1 MQRNSAGFDR
11 YDLLPS
17 TLVDVADVRLATSVL
32 GQAVEFPVIL
42 APTGMTRLFHPDGE
56 KGVARAAHRAGTIYT
71 LSAMSST
78 SIEDVGAGTSGPNWF
93 QIYVWRDRGLVR
105 EFFSRCRDSGYHAL
119 CLTVDLPVLGQRE
132 RDLRNGM
139 TMPPR
144 LTASA
149 ILDASLHPN
158 WWWRFLTNRRP
169 TFENVVGR
177 GDAGRADASVLG
189 TYVSS
194 QLDPSVTWDDLA
206 WMVSE
211 WDGPFAVK
219 GISRPEDA
227 RRAADLGVDGVI
239 VSNHGGRQ
247 LDAAIGAI
255 DALPA
260 IVAAVDGDVEIILD
274 GGVRRGTDVVKALA
288 LGACSEAGCR

>member
-17 TLVDVADVRLATSVL
+17 TLVDVAEVRLATSVL

-149 ILDASLHPN
+149 ILDCLLASELVVA
-158 WWWRFLTNRRP
+158 LLDQP
-169 TFENVVGR
+169 T
-177 GDAGRADASVLG
+177 ADLRKRC
-189 TYVSS
+189 
-194 QLDPSVTWDDLA
+194 W
-206 WMVSE
+206 
-211 WDGPFAVK
+211 
-219 GISRPEDA
+219 A
-227 RRAADLGVDGVI
+227 RR
-239 VSNHGGRQ
+239 RW
-247 LDAAIGAI
+247 
-255 DALPA
+255 P
-260 IVAAVDGDVEIILD
+260 
-274 GGVRRGTDVVKALA
+274 RR
-288 LGACSEAGCR
+288 R